1 MIQFLDARWIFFLII
16 LFGLIVAFY
25 KRDELLPVSLLTGG
39 IFALG
44 FTLSSSKLYFFS
56 VAVVAYGFLIAKMSE
71 KEIGVIKNKIIL
83 VFSLLVVIS
92 IIFFFLKRWEVIFF
106 ASGVIMTGISLLYIK
121 SKV

>member
-1 MIQFLDARWIFFLII
+1 MIQFLDTRLIFFLII
-16 LFGLIVAFY
+16 FFGVFVALY
-25 KRDELLPVSLLTGG
+25 KKDELLPVSLLTGG

-44 FTLSSSKLYFFS
+44 FILSSSKLYFFS

-71 KEIGVIKNKIIL
+71 KEIRLIKDKIGI

-92 IIFFFLKRWEVIFF
+92 IIFFFLERWEVIFF

-121 SKV
+121 SKI